1 MPTVTDKTRP
11 ISVTRRFSMNLHMS
25 LSRGNRLGIKI
36 LDFHPEPQTAKNP
49 KLLDFHHGWP
59 FSSKKPARS
68 IQIDSRGE
76 EPTSGRPLVACR
88 HETLARGSGYAAYSL
103 SLRVRS
109 SASPPDPNGFLWA
122 ATEMYADCDQMAS
135 PQSSVTTDR
144 SCTQQSRGES
154 I

>member
-1 MPTVTDKTRP
+1 M
-11 ISVTRRFSMNLHMS
+11 SLHMS
-25 LSRGNRLGIKI
+25 LSRANRLGIKI
-36 LDFHPEPQTAKNP
+36 LDFRSEPQTAKKPKIFDFRSEPQTAKTP

-59 FSSKKPARS
+59 LSIKPAKS

-88 HETLARGSGYAAYSL
+88 HETLARGGGYAAYSL

-109 SASPPDPNGFLWA
+109 SASPPNPNGFLWA
-122 ATEMYADCDQMAS
+122 ATEIYADCDQMAS

-144 SCTQQSRGES
+144 SCTQQSRDES